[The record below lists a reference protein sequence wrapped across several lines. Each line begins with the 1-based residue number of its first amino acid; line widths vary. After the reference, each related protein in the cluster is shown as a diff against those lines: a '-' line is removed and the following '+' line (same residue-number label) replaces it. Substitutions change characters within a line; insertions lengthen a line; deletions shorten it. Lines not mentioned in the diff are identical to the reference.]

1 MPFGEGIGILLPVAG
16 SATAAVVS
24 APTVRSVIAAELA
37 RLTRVT
43 DFPADPLGYGTDLV
57 CTTDLDARMAE
68 VDPLSTRALG
78 EAILRRLDCP
88 RGALPDDAGYGVD
101 VRGMLSR
108 GVTTADIQSLAGRI
122 RGEVTKDDR
131 VDACSV
137 VVTPSP
143 TGSSLA
149 ITLSVTPVDPR
160 VGGFRMVLAASS
172 SAVLLEEMSAP

>member
-1 MPFGEGIGILLPVAG
+1 
-16 SATAAVVS
+16 
-24 APTVRSVIAAELA
+24 
-37 RLTRVT
+37 
-43 DFPADPLGYGTDLV
+43 
-57 CTTDLDARMAE
+57 
-68 VDPLSTRALG
+68 
-78 EAILRRLDCP
+78 
-88 RGALPDDAGYGVD
+88 
-101 VRGMLSR
+101 MLSR